1 MWLLSLKHLILRAFQ
16 VYKIPIVNGMV
27 WWYASLKPAVGHR
40 NNIVIVNRG
49 NGNLTEIQLQTFQ
62 ADFCLIRCGHY
73 GSTRTKMFT
82 SNHYFEYL
90 SPKTSDTRQL
100 LVIFHFMTTFHKF
113 VIVFLIPMQICWY
126 TGSAWTCHTAVIL
139 SILKPKQIH
148 FCPLQ
153 VRHLHYLFLV
163 TIQYYS
169 LDWPTALNERNQN
182 GCSGF

>member
-139 SILKPKQIH
+139 SILKPKTDI
-148 FCPLQ
+148 FLSTPSSPFTL
-153 VRHLHYLFLV
+153 LIFGHYTVLFPWL
-163 TIQYYS
+163 T
-169 LDWPTALNERNQN
+169 NCFEREK
-182 GCSGF
+182 SEWM